1 MTGFAAGAGLAGRGA
16 LGRAALGRAALGRAA
31 LGRLALSARGS
42 PAALLRA
49 LAGSAAARFLVVAPA
64 RRSATTVLAFSTDLL
79 AASLLRAAGRLVDFF
94 TLAGFGAGFLAD
106 IGDSSKASAL

>member
-1 MTGFAAGAGLAGRGA
+1 MTGFAAGAGLAGRA
-16 LGRAALGRAALGRAA
+16 E

-42 PAALLRA
+42 AAALLRV
-49 LAGSAAARFLVVAPA
+49 LAGSAAARFLAVAPA
-64 RRSATTVLAFSTDLL
+64 RRSATTFLAFSTDLL
-79 AASLLRAAGRLVDFF
+79 AASLRAAGRLADFF